1 MSIFSFGSWSKKF
14 GNHCSTRLLKCMSGS
29 QFPRFFRS
37 IPLILLSSILLRR
50 SFRLGGGR
58 YMNGTVRAGSQCSR
72 PRWAM
77 AMWQCWGLSGLH
89 VPLKVFLPVLLGQEE
104 HHLWCWWPDINPCL
118 NTLFRHKYICILQYS
133 IENTKKLPVYKIYW
147 LHICVL
153 FYVCLWNK

>member
-29 QFPRFFRS
+29 QFPRFS
-37 IPLILLSSILLRR
+37 VQYLLFFFPQCNWWDLFSLEVEGIWTEPSEPGP
-50 SFRLGGGR
+50 SAPGQGGGL
-58 YMNGTVRAGSQCSR
+58 
-72 PRWAM
+72 
-77 AMWQCWGLSGLH
+77 WQCWGLSGLH
-89 VPLKVFLPVLLGQEE
+89 APLKVFLPVLLGQEE